1 MLDSRLKTSAYLLLI
16 GPKLPI
22 NCLNLNKFF
31 FLDVFRISLANFHL
45 VKMSLF
51 YLCIFYPSLTSF
63 ACSLSLSFI
72 GIVIKISV
80 LKLPNVSSFCMIQF
94 WCLQIHCLPCR
105 RSMNLSSSISQHCC
119 SIKYG
124 YFLARKN
131 LSIALQSKAPWG

>member
-1 MLDSRLKTSAYLLLI
+1 MGLNHLQSLICTYSADDLRPLMWTKNVPMLDSRLKTSAYLLLV
-16 GPKLPI
+16 GPKLPT

-31 FLDVFRISLANFHL
+31 FLDVFQISLANFHL

-80 LKLPNVSSFCMIQF
+80 LKLPNVSSFCMI
-94 WCLQIHCLPCR
+94 
-105 RSMNLSSSISQHCC
+105 
-119 SIKYG
+119 
-124 YFLARKN
+124 
-131 LSIALQSKAPWG
+131 